1 VVPAKKRFN
10 KDRSLVTIPDVAHGD
25 TSRTVDWAAEGFAKV
40 SEGQIGDHK
49 CSGRVLLPSTVAGK
63 RRALVGPMTMR
74 LVGL

>member
-1 VVPAKKRFN
+1 M
-10 KDRSLVTIPDVAHGD
+10 
-25 TSRTVDWAAEGFAKV
+25 DWAAEGFAKV

-74 LVGL
+74 PVGL